1 MTADFRE
8 VLLQL
13 VEDPTVALHNLR
25 CAADVKRWT
34 LYGARHG
41 EVMHL
46 LMSGVA
52 VEIVAESCRI
62 PVNTLL
68 RHYRRHNLA
77 DDTLERNGAFADIH
91 NRVVLARAREEGFL
105 ATAASMEMLVRRVQQ
120 LDNAHSAPRS
130 MSDLLLLP
138 RPRLWA
144 LLAPVVAVDAS
155 TTAAAAALLRSAWVS
170 RGLCDDP
177 MWTEDEDVCLIGED
191 DVLSQADMLAFVAR
205 AEAAEQQ
212 RRVDRLSSL
221 ANHWGVEQ
229 PALLGASEAPVLQ
242 SSAHPRVAA
251 AGAVQV
257 VSPKSPGALCVCSE
271 DGDETDEEEE
281 EVCELPIAL
290 RGLRA
295 RTRPSEVVQ
304 LTPLSSARVERA
316 RQAERG
322 LFGYEGGGE
331 EEDGAIAGPGVNA
344 LFARA
349 DLGTTA
355 LPTLGLAIVVDG
367 DGAVQPTS
375 LTDVISRIEVQEQV
389 TGRSISAL
397 RKDASVVVKWDYYL
411 QALSAGHAGVLQ
423 EGHLQVLRR
432 RWSLIG
438 HGFKDMV
445 RVHGE
450 GSSARL
456 AFPRCGVQQ
465 MLFEILTAGD
475 VHAVLVAVDL
485 ETLGGVPWQRAARLA
500 ALALDDERLV
510 AGGKVLRPRFETL
523 VRSLHTDGGMFASGL
538 SEEVLAR
545 GCAQLHVSSCFV
557 RECVR
562 IFGLTNLGIV
572 RLEKATSH
580 EAVIGWR
587 KDGARSSEPSGVG
600 LMRRVRPYGAR
611 TITTYR

>member
-1 MTADFRE
+1 MTADFRD

-13 VEDPTVALHNLR
+13 VEDPTVALHDLQ
-25 CAADVKRWT
+25 CAADVKKWT

-62 PVNTLL
+62 PVSTLL

-77 DDTLERNGAFADIH
+77 DDTLERNGAFAEAH

-105 ATAASMEMLVRRVQQ
+105 ATAASMEGLVRRVQQ
-120 LDNAHSAPRS
+120 LDGVHGAPRS
-130 MSDLLLLP
+130 MSDLVLLP

-155 TTAAAAALLRSAWVS
+155 TTAAAAALLRSASVS

-177 MWTEDEDVCLIGED
+177 TWTEDEEVCLIGED

-212 RRVDRLSSL
+212 RRVGRLASL
-221 ANHWGVEQ
+221 ADHWGVEQ
-229 PALLGASEAPVLQ
+229 PALLGAAEAPMLQ
-242 SSAHPRVAA
+242 SSAGPRDAA
-251 AGAVQV
+251 AVTLVGA
-257 VSPKSPGALCVCSE
+257 SSARPPGALSGSE
-271 DGDETDEEEE
+271 GEETEEED
-281 EVCELPIAL
+281 ELPIAL
-290 RGLRA
+290 RALRA
-295 RTRPSEVVQ
+295 RDRPLEVV
-304 LTPLSSARVERA
+304 LSTPPSSVRADRA
-316 RQAERG
+316 RRAERG
-322 LFGYEGGGE
+322 LFGYEGNE
-331 EEDGAIAGPGVNA
+331 KEDDGAIAGPGVNA

-349 DLGTTA
+349 DLGTIA
-355 LPTLGLAIVVDG
+355 LPTLGLAIDVDG

-375 LTDVISRIEVQEQV
+375 STVVLSRIEAQEQV
-389 TGRSISAL
+389 TGRSITAL
-397 RKDASVVVKWDYYL
+397 REDAHVVVKWDFYL
-411 QALSAGHAGVLQ
+411 QALSAGHAGLLQ
-423 EGHLQVLRR
+423 EGQLQVLRR

-456 AFPRCGVQQ
+456 AFPRGGVQR
-465 MLFEILTAGD
+465 MLFAMLTAGD
-475 VHAVLVAVDL
+475 MQAVLVAVDL
-485 ETLGGVPWQRAARLA
+485 ETLGGVQWQRAARLA
-500 ALALDDERLV
+500 ALASDDERLV
-510 AGGKVLRPRFETL
+510 AGGAALRPRFETL
-523 VRSLHTDGGMFASGL
+523 VRSLHTEGGMFASGL
-538 SEEVLAR
+538 SEEVLVR
-545 GCAQLHVSSCFV
+545 GCAQLHIASDFV

-562 IFGLTNLGIV
+562 IFGLTKFGIR
-572 RLEKATSH
+572 RLEKAASD

-587 KDGARSSEPSGVG
+587 NDGRSSSEPSGVG
-600 LMRRVRPYGAR
+600 LMRRVRPYGAAS
-611 TITTYR
+611 ITRYR